1 MAGRLKGDIIMY
13 NDTKTIYKKKL
24 YTGIKSTGKKLYVEL
39 EINQEADTRTAQTTA
54 LKPITAY
61 KTLSICGNNGQ
72 NREEIADIKN
82 YKELFITEQDLQTI
96 INIWDQWHLNDLK
109 AGTVNQQAFIDE
121 WKKNNR
127 YDLTAVCEALKEIGL
142 YEDNGYKYGHGWLV
156 DPLPEEVIREIT
168 SIFEKYNKTEH
179 TEQETNKAT
188 FKQFEIKASYKG
200 NKKAEWSQDN
210 FNNHMVTVTNLETK
224 EKIRFEF
231 WASIAYPVLKTEYD
245 ILNAFYCFVSDA
257 VSGNYSFEQFCSE
270 FGYDTDSRQAEKI
283 YRKCIKQ
290 YDRLSKIF
298 DGDIY
303 EFANELQEVVE

>member
-1 MAGRLKGDIIMY
+1 MY
-13 NDTKTIYKKKL
+13 NDTKTIYQKKL
-24 YTGIKSTGKKLYVEL
+24 YTGITNKGKKMYVEL
-39 EINQEADTRTAQTTA
+39 TINQEADTRTAQTTT
-54 LKPITAY
+54 LQPITAY
-61 KTLSICGNNGQ
+61 KSLLIVGTGG
-72 NREEIADIKN
+72 REETADIKN
-82 YKELFITEQDLQTI
+82 YKELFITEQDLKTI
-96 INIWDQWHLNDLK
+96 TDIWQKWHLNDTK
-109 AGTVNQQAFIDE
+109 AGTVKQQAFIDE
-121 WKKNNR
+121 WKTNNS
-127 YDLTAVCEALKEIGL
+127 YDYTAACEALKEAGL
-142 YEDNGYKYGHGWLV
+142 YEDNGYKYGHSWLV
-156 DPLPEEVIREIT
+156 DPLPEEVIKEIT
-168 SIFEKYNKTEH
+168 DIFEKYNKVEH

-210 FNNHMVTVTNLETK
+210 FNNHMITVTNLETK

-231 WASIAYPVLKTEYD
+231 WASIAHPMLKTEHD

-257 VSGNYSFEQFCSE
+257 ISGNYSFDEFCSE

-303 EFANELQEVVE
+303 DFANELQEVAE